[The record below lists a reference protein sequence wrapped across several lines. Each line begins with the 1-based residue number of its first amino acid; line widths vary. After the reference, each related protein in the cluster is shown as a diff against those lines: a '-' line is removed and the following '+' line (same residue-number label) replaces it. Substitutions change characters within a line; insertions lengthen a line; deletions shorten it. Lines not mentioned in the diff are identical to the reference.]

1 MDKRIVNY
9 LIGETVKEEI
19 SIVQMMGDGLS
30 TSEIAKKLDKSAR
43 TIETQTYQLR
53 KRFGCRSSI
62 GLIVLF
68 FRNKLIK

>member
-1 MDKRIVNY
+1 MDKKIVDY

-19 SIVQMMGDGLS
+19 AIVQMMGDGF
-30 TSEIAKKLDKSAR
+30 TTAQIAKKLKKSAR

>member
-1 MDKRIVNY
+1 MDKKIVDY
-9 LIGETVKEEI
+9 LIKETVKEEI
-19 SIVQMMGDGLS
+19 AIVQMMGDGK
-30 TSEIAKKLDKSAR
+30 TSAEIAKALGKSYR
-43 TIETQTYQLR
+43 TIETTTYQLR